1 MPTSKHLAP
10 IKIACLATITLLG
23 STACAQAPDAAKPV
37 LMHNEPHHRLL
48 LENSFVRV
56 FRFSLPARDATL
68 LHPHDF
74 PYVSVTLGSAD
85 FINAVAGKPEAHA
98 MLTDGQIGYSRG
110 GFAHS
115 VRTDATPFNNVTI
128 ELLQP
133 QGEPRNLC
141 QKIIEAPLDCPP
153 GDADKLPPGSQ
164 KKLFETA
171 EIVVTAFSFDHSMNY
186 SEMGPSQLL
195 VVEQDS
201 ALQVNMPGG
210 PSKTLHAGEVLW
222 LEARKKWTIVT
233 PTDKSTRFVLIHF
246 KGIEVAK

>member
-1 MPTSKHLAP
+1 MRTSKNPASL
-10 IKIACLATITLLG
+10 KIAWLLSVTLLG
-23 STACAQAPDAAKPV
+23 SALWSQTPEATKPV
-37 LMHNEPHHRLL
+37 LMQNEPHHRLL
-48 LENSFVRV
+48 LENSYVRV
-56 FRFSLPARDATL
+56 FRFSLPAHDATL
-68 LHPHDF
+68 LHPHEL
-74 PYVSVTLGSAD
+74 PYVSVMLGPAD

-98 MLTDGQIGYSRG
+98 TLTDGQVGYSRG

-153 GDADKLPPGSQ
+153 GDMDKLPPGSQ
-164 KKLFETA
+164 KKLFETG
-171 EIVVTAFSFDHSMNY
+171 EIVVIAFSFDHSMNY

-201 ALQVNMPGG
+201 ALQLNMPGA

-222 LEARKKWTIVT
+222 LEARKKWNIVT
-233 PTDKSTRFVLIHF
+233 PTDKTTRFVLIRF